1 MGEGVEYVLCS
12 VLKLPLYSTSN
23 QMLKFLL
30 FIVGAA
36 DGLSLCFREKKTVV
50 LENKLLVL

>member
-1 MGEGVEYVLCS
+1 MLCS

-30 FIVGAA
+30 FIVGGQRTDVA
-36 DGLSLCFREKKTVV
+36 LLPRKKTVV

>member
-1 MGEGVEYVLCS
+1 MLCS

-36 DGLSLCFREKKTVV
+36 DGLSLCFREKKKTVV

>member
-1 MGEGVEYVLCS
+1 MLCN